1 MKTPVV
7 GKLSSRWQVANDKLP
22 TTGFQVFQGRQCFRN
37 GSIQEGSGRGGG
49 WYSFQ
54 KAEASAMAAGTPAA

>member
-1 MKTPVV
+1 MAASRKAAVV
-7 GKLSSRWQVANDKLP
+7 VDP
-22 TTGFQVFQGRQCFRN
+22 
-37 GSIQEGSGRGGG
+37 GGG